1 MSVTM
6 IVVCMIVCATVSAL
20 YLGLY
25 FALRHQHNKE
35 PHHNPLEAIDQP
47 TKRAHLHWGP
57 WGIKHHE
64 EYRKGKK

>member
-1 MSVTM
+1 MTPAL
-6 IVVCMIVCATVSAL
+6 IVLCVIVCVTVTGL

-25 FALRHQHNKE
+25 LWLRKKAHKE